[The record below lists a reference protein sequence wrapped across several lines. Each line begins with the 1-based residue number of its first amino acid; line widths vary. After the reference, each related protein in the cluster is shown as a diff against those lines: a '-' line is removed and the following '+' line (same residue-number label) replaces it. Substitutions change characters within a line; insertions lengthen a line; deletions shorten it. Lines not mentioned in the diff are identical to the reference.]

1 MPKIESE
8 ELLIEAVEELRLSTE
23 GDEYSCGFI
32 LGATCATCGHKEPS
46 IKEIREKATPETIL
60 ELSEELTQAADEIAD
75 LNEQLEETLRAM
87 KRLAHQRDEILAVLL
102 DDETDDES

>member
-1 MPKIESE
+1 MLKLESE
-8 ELLIEAVEELRLSTE
+8 DLIEAVEELRLSTE
-23 GDEYSCGFI
+23 GDEYSCGFS
-32 LGATCATCGHKEPS
+32 LGATCETCGHNEAS

-60 ELSEELTQAADEIAD
+60 TLSEELTDTADEIAD
-75 LNEQLEETLRAM
+75 LNEQLEEALRTM